1 MNVRLGNLVSCSFSA
16 AAPNSSIQPL
26 THLIPRQLRRP
37 NHCIIKLTIN
47 AI

>member
-26 THLIPRQLRRP
+26 THLQLRRP